1 MDFKEDEIYMILYDE
16 IQKLKAFQCEDRCV
30 LSVYLNTNPAD
41 LEAQNGAWKIHLK
54 NGLKRMEEY
63 LTASKNEKEINAYKE
78 LKKRVEREIIDH
90 QSELLKGVVIFA
102 SPQED
107 LWWVR
112 YVQIPVKNNFYW
124 EETPHLEQL
133 RYMYKAYPYAGVVM
147 PSLRGIRVLD
157 TSMGIINEELF
168 YEFDP
173 GLEVWTEQKGV
184 RNSGR
189 VQGRTSG
196 PGAGSVGGGGAGGN
210 SPVIGGTFGGSPVDE
225 LDHRLKENLERFYK
239 SMGSKI
245 EKLKKE
251 RKWEEVHVVGDAE
264 HAKSF
269 CKSLQDKPKNCVYKN
284 LINNDPGKILHEVF
298 EV

>member
-16 IQKLKAFQCEDRCV
+16 IQKLKAFRCEDRCV

-41 LEAQNGAWKIHLK
+41 SEAQNGAWKIHLK
-54 NGLKRMEEY
+54 NGLKRLEEY
-63 LTASKNEKEINAYKE
+63 LTASKNEKELKAYKE
-78 LKKRVEREIIDH
+78 LKKKVEREIVDH

-102 SPQED
+102 SPHED

-133 RYMYKAYPYAGVVM
+133 RYMYKAYPYAGIVM

-157 TSMGIINEELF
+157 TSMGIINEEIF
-168 YEFDP
+168 YEFDS
-173 GLEVWTEQKGV
+173 GLEVWTEQQGV
-184 RNSGR
+184 
-189 VQGRTSG
+189 RTSG
-196 PGAGSVGGGGAGGN
+196 RIQGRSTGPGTGAGGAGGT
-210 SPVIGGTFGGSPVDE
+210 SPAVGGTVGGSPVDE
-225 LDHRLKENLERFYK
+225 LDHRLRENLERFYK